1 VIHLLGGKIASEVK
15 RQPLTHQPG
24 GKVKVIHSDPQ
35 TLSEMFLVL
44 LEDRFPWLGTDDPAD
59 GADTV
64 EQLSELHQSL
74 LEPRSAMQSDPRQ

>member
-1 VIHLLGGKIASEVK
+1 
-15 RQPLTHQPG
+15 
-24 GKVKVIHSDPQ
+24 VKVIDSDPQ

-44 LEDRFPWLGTDDPAD
+44 LEDRFPWLGTDDPVD

-74 LEPRSAMQSDPRQ
+74 LERRSSLPSAPREH

>member
-1 VIHLLGGKIASEVK
+1 M
-15 RQPLTHQPG
+15 THQRG
-24 GKVKVIHSDPQ
+24 GKVKAIHSDPQ

-64 EQLSELHQSL
+64 EQLSELHQDL
-74 LEPRSAMQSDPRQ
+74 LERRSAMQSEPRQ

>member
-1 VIHLLGGKIASEVK
+1 MKA
-15 RQPLTHQPG
+15 
-24 GKVKVIHSDPQ
+24 IHSDPQ

-64 EQLSELHQSL
+64 EQLSEHHQSL
-74 LEPRSAMQSDPRQ
+74 LERRSSLPSAPREH

>member
-1 VIHLLGGKIASEVK
+1 VKAIHPA
-15 RQPLTHQPG
+15 Q
-24 GKVKVIHSDPQ
+24 Q

-74 LEPRSAMQSDPRQ
+74 LERRSAMQSEPRQ

>member
-1 VIHLLGGKIASEVK
+1 VNAIDSA
-15 RQPLTHQPG
+15 
-24 GKVKVIHSDPQ
+24 PQ

-74 LEPRSAMQSDPRQ
+74 LERRSAMQSERSGTRPVLAQHHRPSAGTDAR

>member
-1 VIHLLGGKIASEVK
+1 M
-15 RQPLTHQPG
+15 
-24 GKVKVIHSDPQ
+24 KVIDSDPQ

-44 LEDRFPWLGTDDPAD
+44 LEDRFPWLGTDDPVD

-74 LEPRSAMQSDPRQ
+74 LERRSSLPSAPREH

>member
-1 VIHLLGGKIASEVK
+1 VKAIH
-15 RQPLTHQPG
+15 P
-24 GKVKVIHSDPQ
+24 DPQ

-64 EQLSELHQSL
+64 EQLGELHQSL
-74 LEPRSAMQSDPRQ
+74 LERRSAMQSEPRQ

>member
-1 VIHLLGGKIASEVK
+1 
-15 RQPLTHQPG
+15 
-24 GKVKVIHSDPQ
+24 VKVIDSDPQ

-44 LEDRFPWLGTDDPAD
+44 LEDRFPWLGTDNPAD

-74 LEPRSAMQSDPRQ
+74 LERRPAMQSDPRQ

>member
-1 VIHLLGGKIASEVK
+1 MKAID
-15 RQPLTHQPG
+15 
-24 GKVKVIHSDPQ
+24 SDPQ

-44 LEDRFPWLGTDDPAD
+44 LEDRFPWLGTDDPGV

-74 LEPRSAMQSDPRQ
+74 LERRPAIRSDRHQH

>member
-1 VIHLLGGKIASEVK
+1 MNAIDSA
-15 RQPLTHQPG
+15 
-24 GKVKVIHSDPQ
+24 PQ

-74 LEPRSAMQSDPRQ
+74 LERRSAMQSEPRQ

>member
-1 VIHLLGGKIASEVK
+1 MNAIDSA
-15 RQPLTHQPG
+15 
-24 GKVKVIHSDPQ
+24 PQ

-74 LEPRSAMQSDPRQ
+74 LERRSAMQSDPRQ

>member
-1 VIHLLGGKIASEVK
+1 
-15 RQPLTHQPG
+15 
-24 GKVKVIHSDPQ
+24 VKVIDSDPQ

-74 LEPRSAMQSDPRQ
+74 LERRSLLPSAPREN

>member
-1 VIHLLGGKIASEVK
+1 VK
-15 RQPLTHQPG
+15 A
-24 GKVKVIHSDPQ
+24 IDSDPQ

-74 LEPRSAMQSDPRQ
+74 LERRSLLPSARREY

>member
-1 VIHLLGGKIASEVK
+1 MKAIH
-15 RQPLTHQPG
+15 P
-24 GKVKVIHSDPQ
+24 DPQ

-74 LEPRSAMQSDPRQ
+74 LERRSAMQSEPRQ

>member
-1 VIHLLGGKIASEVK
+1 
-15 RQPLTHQPG
+15 
-24 GKVKVIHSDPQ
+24 
-35 TLSEMFLVL
+35 MFLVL

-74 LEPRSAMQSDPRQ
+74 LERRSAMPSEPRQ

>member
-1 VIHLLGGKIASEVK
+1 V
-15 RQPLTHQPG
+15 THQPG
-24 GKVKVIHSDPQ
+24 RNVKAIHPDPQ

-74 LEPRSAMQSDPRQ
+74 LERRSAMQSEPRQ

>member
-1 VIHLLGGKIASEVK
+1 MKAID
-15 RQPLTHQPG
+15 
-24 GKVKVIHSDPQ
+24 SDPQ

-44 LEDRFPWLGTDDPAD
+44 LEDRFPWLGTDDAAD

-74 LEPRSAMQSDPRQ
+74 LERRSAMQSEPRQ

>member
-1 VIHLLGGKIASEVK
+1 
-15 RQPLTHQPG
+15 
-24 GKVKVIHSDPQ
+24 
-35 TLSEMFLVL
+35 VL

-74 LEPRSAMQSDPRQ
+74 LERRSPLPSAPREH

>member
-1 VIHLLGGKIASEVK
+1 MKA
-15 RQPLTHQPG
+15 
-24 GKVKVIHSDPQ
+24 IHSAPQ
-35 TLSEMFLVL
+35 SLSEMFLVL

-74 LEPRSAMQSDPRQ
+74 LERRSAMQSEPRQY

>member
-1 VIHLLGGKIASEVK
+1 MKAID
-15 RQPLTHQPG
+15 
-24 GKVKVIHSDPQ
+24 SDPQ

-74 LEPRSAMQSDPRQ
+74 LERRSPLPTQRQGQRKLAFLFSRQFHRRFAWRPITTI